1 MKYSAAELRSIES
14 VIPARPE
21 SFFLPKLEEGFPTSG
36 NDNVTKLLLNLEG
49 EFEEKFLI
57 TNMKDNG
64 LCENIKNIYRKITH
78 AAMRMERN
86 PEDIKL
92 IAVTK
97 TVDTER
103 IKEAIDW
110 GLRNFGESRVQEVKN
125 KIEELSSLTPYA
137 LRFTPIS
144 WHLIGHLQKNKAKI
158 AVQLFDLI
166 HSLDSSELAEEIDK
180 HAGNAGKIQRVLVQV
195 KLSEEETKHGISKKG
210 LMDTLDAVKKMKNLK
225 LEGLMTMPP
234 YFDNPEMARPYFR
247 ELRELRDNAKQ
258 FGYQLPE
265 LSMGMTHDF
274 EIAIEEGA
282 TMVRIGTGIFSHD
295 S

>member
-1 MKYSAAELRSIES
+1 MAINTKSEMKN
-14 VIPARPE
+14 
-21 SFFLPKLEEGFPTSG
+21 K
-36 NDNVTKLLLNLEG
+36 
-49 EFEEKFLI
+49 
-57 TNMKDNG
+57 G

-86 PEDIKL
+86 PEDVKL

-97 TVDTER
+97 TIDPEK

-110 GLRNFGESRVQEVKN
+110 GLRKFGESRVQEAIK
-125 KIEELSSLTPYA
+125 KISNLESQIPNSRIE
-137 LRFTPIS
+137 

-166 HSLDSSELAEEIDK
+166 HSLDSIGLADELNK
-180 HAGNAGKIQRVLVQV
+180 QAGKAGKIQRVLLQV
-195 KLSEEETKHGISKKG
+195 KLSEEETKHGVSKED
-210 LMDTLDAVKKMKNLK
+210 LMDLLDAVRKMKNLK

-247 ELRELRDNAKQ
+247 DLRELRDNAKQ
-258 FGYQLPE
+258 SGYQLPE

-282 TMVRIGTGIFSHD
+282 TMVRIGTGIFNPS
-295 S
+295 SPPLKLRGGRVGL

>member
-1 MKYSAAELRSIES
+1 MLKYSAAELRSIES

-78 AAMRMERN
+78 SAMRMERN

-97 TVDTER
+97 TIDTER

-110 GLRNFGESRVQEVKN
+110 GLRNFGESRVQEAIK
-125 KIEELSSLTPYA
+125 KISNLKSQ
-137 LRFTPIS
+137 IS
-144 WHLIGHLQKNKAKI
+144 NSRIEWHLIGQLQKNKAKI

-166 HSLDSSELAEEIDK
+166 HSLDSSELVEEIDK
-180 HAGNAGKIQRVLVQV
+180 HAGKAGKIQRVLVQV
-195 KLSEEETKHGISKKG
+195 KLSDEETKHGISKKD
-210 LMDTLDAVKKMKNLK
+210 LMDELDAIKKMKNLK

-282 TMVRIGTGIFSHD
+282 TMVRIGTGIFEHCS
-295 S
+295 